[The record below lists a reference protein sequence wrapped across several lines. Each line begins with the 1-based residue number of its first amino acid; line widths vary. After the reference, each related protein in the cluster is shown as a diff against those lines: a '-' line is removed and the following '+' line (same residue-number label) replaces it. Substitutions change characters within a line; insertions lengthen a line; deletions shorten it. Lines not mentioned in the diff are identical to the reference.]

1 LAGIAAA
8 GWVAHHMTS
17 PSTTIVDQPPWWHV
31 ANVIFLLACVS
42 MYFGTGWSLVLFSF
56 PIAPKLTTATYYL
69 QFVPQVQAATA
80 FLTPMT
86 IAMLVSAPVMIWTE
100 WSTGYRWVPI
110 VVLLAIIAA
119 TALTEKVI
127 FPLNVE
133 MADGITDQTRL
144 TDILN
149 RWMLCNRIRVWLWTI
164 EWLAMAA
171 YLWMK
176 LARAPRMRE
185 GTS

>member
-1 LAGIAAA
+1 
-8 GWVAHHMTS
+8 MTP
-17 PSTTIVDQPPWWHV
+17 PSTMDGDRPPWWHV
-31 ANVIFLLACVS
+31 ANVVFLLACVS

-56 PIAPKLTTATYYL
+56 PIAPRLTTETYYL

-110 VVLLAIIAA
+110 VVLMAIIVA

-133 MADGITDQTRL
+133 MAAGIKEQARL
-144 TDILN
+144 TDVLA
-149 RWMLCNRIRVWLWTI
+149 RWMSFNRIRVWLWTV
-164 EWLAMAA
+164 EWLALAA
-171 YLWMK
+171 YLAMK
-176 LARAPRMRE
+176 MIRAPRMRNVAQ
-185 GTS
+185 

>member
-1 LAGIAAA
+1 
-8 GWVAHHMTS
+8 
-17 PSTTIVDQPPWWHV
+17 
-31 ANVIFLLACVS
+31 
-42 MYFGTGWSLVLFSF
+42 
-56 PIAPKLTTATYYL
+56 
-69 QFVPQVQAATA
+69 
-80 FLTPMT
+80 MT

>member
-1 LAGIAAA
+1 
-8 GWVAHHMTS
+8 MTS
-17 PSTTIVDQPPWWHV
+17 PSTTGIADHSPGWQV

-86 IAMLVSAPVMIWTE
+86 IAMMVSAVVMIWTE
-100 WSTGYRWVPI
+100 WKTGFRWVPI
-110 VVLLAIIAA
+110 VVLAAVIIA
-119 TALTEKVI
+119 TVLTEKVI

-133 MADGITDQTRL
+133 MAAGITDQSRL
-144 TDILN
+144 TGILD
-149 RWMLCNRIRVWLWTI
+149 RWMSFNRIRVWLWTL
-164 EWLAMAA
+164 EWVTMAA
-171 YLWMK
+171 YVFMK
-176 LARAPRMRE
+176 TARAPRLRE
-185 GTS
+185 AAP